1 MKEIMIHDIIKN
13 RYSTRAFSEKTIGK
27 ERILSLFE
35 AARWSPSSRNEQP
48 WRFIAATK
56 EDQATFNKIAGILN
70 PTNLMWASKAP
81 LLILTI
87 AKLNINSTDQINRHA
102 YHDLGLA
109 IANLTFQASSFDLYV
124 HQIGGFDQQKA
135 REKFKIPANYDP
147 VTVLAVGY
155 KGNLE
160 LLPENLRIRELS
172 ERKRKDLSD
181 IVFSEK
187 FGKTTNLIDNKK
199 LELIINENNY
209 TQSR

>member
-1 MKEIMIHDIIKN
+1 MIHDILKN
-13 RYSTRAFSEKTIGK
+13 RYSTRAFSDRAIDNEK
-27 ERILSLFE
+27 ILSLFE

-48 WRFIAATK
+48 WRFIVGTK
-56 EDQATFNKIAGILN
+56 EDQTTFNKIAGILN
-70 PTNLMWASKAP
+70 PTNLLWASKAP

-87 AKLNINSTDQINRHA
+87 AKLDINSAEQINRHA

-109 IANLTFQASSFDLYV
+109 IANLTFQASAFELYM
-124 HQIGGFDQQKA
+124 HQMGGFDQQRA
-135 REKFKIPANYDP
+135 RDIFKIPANYDP

-160 LLPENLRIRELS
+160 LLPENLKVRELS

-187 FGKTTNLIDNKK
+187 FGKTTNLINSKQ
-199 LELIINENNY
+199 LEVI
-209 TQSR
+209 

>member
-1 MKEIMIHDIIKN
+1 M
-13 RYSTRAFSEKTIGK
+13 
-27 ERILSLFE
+27 
-35 AARWSPSSRNEQP
+35 
-48 WRFIAATK
+48 
-56 EDQATFNKIAGILN
+56 
-70 PTNLMWASKAP
+70 
-81 LLILTI
+81 
-87 AKLNINSTDQINRHA
+87 
-102 YHDLGLA
+102 
-109 IANLTFQASSFDLYV
+109 
-124 HQIGGFDQQKA
+124 GGFDQQKA
-135 REKFKIPANYDP
+135 RDRFKIPANYDP

-155 KGNLE
+155 KGNPE